1 MGTFQ
6 SLEDAKSY
14 FLGDRFA
21 MESGI
26 EIESLGTDS
35 CVCRMKLDA
44 RHRNAMGNVMG
55 GAVFTL
61 CDFAVAVISN
71 HIHQSTVLMDA
82 DIRFLSAAK
91 GDTLTAEARI
101 LKSGR
106 TATVC
111 QVIVRDS
118 LSRDIAL
125 MTGTGCKLA

>member
-35 CVCRMKLDA
+35 CVCRMKL
-44 RHRNAMGNVMG
+44 GNVMG
-55 GAVFTL
+55 GAVFAL

-91 GDTLTAEARI
+91 GDTLTAEAHI